1 MMTKWKNSFE
11 RIKDNTL
18 SSILSDSK
26 LASIGDLYVNL
37 IYSIARSSY
46 NKKGAIHVWDKS
58 LAEALR
64 KAELRIL
71 MPSKL
76 KSGEIADGAEAFIF
90 YSFIHEIMSLDEMS
104 NFLIDEL
111 NTKDMS
117 ERSKEKI
124 AAQEAFAKLLIHLK
138 EKIAEEGI
146 IIKKIEKN

>member
-1 MMTKWKNSFE
+1 MTKWKNCFE
-11 RIKDNTL
+11 RTENTL

-26 LASIGDLYVNL
+26 LAAVGDIYVNL

-64 KAELRIL
+64 RAELRNL
-71 MPSKL
+71 MSSKL

-90 YSFIHEIMSLDEMS
+90 YSFINEIMSLDEMS

-111 NTKDMS
+111 KTKDLT
-117 ERSKEKI
+117 ERSREKI
-124 AAQEAFAKLLIHLK
+124 VAQEAFTKLLIHLK

-146 IIKKIEKN
+146 LIKK